1 MAVELT
7 IAGASGLKALAAAK
21 AAAAAAKQAAANAV
35 AMAQNTNLASSE
47 AMQAQANLEKY
58 VFGSPVSTVPP
69 VVTPMPPA
77 TIAKYPSYPYL
88 NYPLSWTDKVAPL
101 PMMPPHLI
109 SEHPWMHGGYLDRQ
123 VAHAS
128 MVPFIGDST
137 ASVYSTLTVS
147 GTALAR
153 SITRWLSPGKV
164 GDIPTGS
171 AGSVQC
177 PCTRQTGQHQPSC
190 RLNHVNHFL

>member
-35 AMAQNTNLASSE
+35 AMAQNTNLASAE
-47 AMQAQANLEKY
+47 AMQAQANLEKSLIVSIQRSTNDVQVRY

-88 NYPLSWTDKVAPL
+88 NYPLSWTDK
-101 PMMPPHLI
+101 
-109 SEHPWMHGGYLDRQ
+109 
-123 VAHAS
+123 
-128 MVPFIGDST
+128 
-137 ASVYSTLTVS
+137 
-147 GTALAR
+147 
-153 SITRWLSPGKV
+153 
-164 GDIPTGS
+164 
-171 AGSVQC
+171 
-177 PCTRQTGQHQPSC
+177 
-190 RLNHVNHFL
+190 

>member
-35 AMAQNTNLASSE
+35 AMAQNTNLASAE

-88 NYPLSWTDKVAPL
+88 NYPLSWTD
-101 PMMPPHLI
+101 
-109 SEHPWMHGGYLDRQ
+109 
-123 VAHAS
+123 
-128 MVPFIGDST
+128 
-137 ASVYSTLTVS
+137 
-147 GTALAR
+147 
-153 SITRWLSPGKV
+153 
-164 GDIPTGS
+164 
-171 AGSVQC
+171 
-177 PCTRQTGQHQPSC
+177 
-190 RLNHVNHFL
+190 